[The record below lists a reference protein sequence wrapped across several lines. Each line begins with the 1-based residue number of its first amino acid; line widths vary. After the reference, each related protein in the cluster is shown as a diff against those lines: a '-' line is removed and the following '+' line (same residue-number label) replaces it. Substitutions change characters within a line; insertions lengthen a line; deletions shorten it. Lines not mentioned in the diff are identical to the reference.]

1 MPGGRRLSRGELIR
15 QREQAQFVVRRA
27 QLSLFAENLDKDP
40 QSYEDPAEFLF
51 HVRGV
56 GGVGKSTLLRQW
68 QEAARDAGAVTA
80 VVDES
85 DVHGVRQALAGLA
98 RQLGEQTGPLKEFD
112 KALEQ
117 LLREQSV
124 PAQPAP
130 VDGEASVS
138 SRIVT
143 QAALGAASLL
153 PGAGVVT
160 AMTNPDAAAQG
171 LDRLRSGARARAQ
184 RRARGSDDA
193 SLSRAFVAELE
204 RLSQRHLWV
213 VLFFDTWEHTGPYL
227 DEWLLSL
234 LEEKFGPVPA
244 NVMVVLAGRDQLAE
258 RQWAPLRAQ
267 VADVPLEVFT
277 EAETR
282 SLLASRGVSEPGVV
296 EAVLRLSM
304 GLPLLV
310 ALLALARPTT
320 AEEVDAGGDVTD
332 AAVERFVQW
341 ITDHHQREAVRAC
354 ALPLQLNEDVFAAA
368 VSPEAEGLWEWLC
381 GQPFVGGRGDF
392 KNYHAVVRASLVR
405 QQRAHSPQRW
415 TAAHV
420 RLADTH
426 AAWRTSVEEDLAEWE
441 RWGSARWRRHRLDES
456 YHRLCAHPA
465 GYATSALEQLVQAA
479 GQDTA
484 VLRQWLETFEQAA
497 HDTADAALLDWSGRL
512 RETLADDEPA
522 LACLSILLTHPDLST
537 EARGWAHAH
546 RGRRLYLADR
556 DEEAITELD
565 RAVTLDARNALA
577 LIYRAEA
584 RNWLNRTDGA
594 VADFTAALELDH
606 TRTRALTG
614 RGEAHRRAGRYEEA
628 IADLTAALELDPSQP
643 QFLGD
648 RGQSHRLAGH
658 DEEAVADLTAALEL
672 DPTFA
677 WAFADRGETHRLAGR
692 YEEALADFTAALE
705 LDPAYAW
712 AFARRGETH
721 RLAGRYEQA
730 VADLT
735 AALELDPAQSWILG
749 DRGQTHQQAGRYEEA
764 LADFTAAVEL
774 DPAYAWA
781 FGRRGE
787 THRLAGRYEE
797 AVADLTAAL
806 ELDPT
811 YAWALAERGE
821 THRLAGRYELAVA
834 DFTAAVGLEPTYAW
848 ALAERGETH
857 RLAGRY
863 ELAVADFTAAVGL
876 EPTYAWALAQRGET
890 RRRASEYEEAVADFT
905 AALELEPTYESAF
918 ARRGATHR
926 QTGRYE
932 QAVADLTAALELD
945 PTFAWAFAHR
955 GETHRQAGRL
965 EEAIADFTAAV
976 ELNPAF
982 DWALAT
988 RGQTHR
994 QAGHYDQAREDLDR
1008 AVEAD
1013 PEEVG
1018 YVFERLMLDTVE
1030 SGFGTCAEQWRQL
1043 FATPTATL
1051 DEDSLAVI
1059 TLFQAVI
1066 LGPDQGV
1073 RAAAES
1079 FLSGGPDLDL
1089 TTDVLGYLSE
1099 LAALTDE
1106 PADRARHCRQLVA
1119 ERAEAVRDDSQG
1131 P

>member
-368 VSPEAEGLWEWLC
+368 VSRKPRAC
-381 GQPFVGGRGDF
+381 GSGC
-392 KNYHAVVRASLVR
+392 
-405 QQRAHSPQRW
+405 
-415 TAAHV
+415 
-420 RLADTH
+420 ADS
-426 AAWRTSVEEDLAEWE
+426 RS
-441 RWGSARWRRHRLDES
+441 S
-456 YHRLCAHPA
+456 
-465 GYATSALEQLVQAA
+465 
-479 GQDTA
+479 
-484 VLRQWLETFEQAA
+484 
-497 HDTADAALLDWSGRL
+497 
-512 RETLADDEPA
+512 
-522 LACLSILLTHPDLST
+522 
-537 EARGWAHAH
+537 
-546 RGRRLYLADR
+546 
-556 DEEAITELD
+556 
-565 RAVTLDARNALA
+565 
-577 LIYRAEA
+577 
-584 RNWLNRTDGA
+584 
-594 VADFTAALELDH
+594 
-606 TRTRALTG
+606 
-614 RGEAHRRAGRYEEA
+614 
-628 IADLTAALELDPSQP
+628 
-643 QFLGD
+643 
-648 RGQSHRLAGH
+648 
-658 DEEAVADLTAALEL
+658 
-672 DPTFA
+672 
-677 WAFADRGETHRLAGR
+677 
-692 YEEALADFTAALE
+692 
-705 LDPAYAW
+705 
-712 AFARRGETH
+712 
-721 RLAGRYEQA
+721 
-730 VADLT
+730 
-735 AALELDPAQSWILG
+735 
-749 DRGQTHQQAGRYEEA
+749 
-764 LADFTAAVEL
+764 
-774 DPAYAWA
+774 
-781 FGRRGE
+781 
-787 THRLAGRYEE
+787 
-797 AVADLTAAL
+797 
-806 ELDPT
+806 
-811 YAWALAERGE
+811 
-821 THRLAGRYELAVA
+821 
-834 DFTAAVGLEPTYAW
+834 
-848 ALAERGETH
+848 
-857 RLAGRY
+857 
-863 ELAVADFTAAVGL
+863 
-876 EPTYAWALAQRGET
+876 
-890 RRRASEYEEAVADFT
+890 
-905 AALELEPTYESAF
+905 
-918 ARRGATHR
+918 
-926 QTGRYE
+926 
-932 QAVADLTAALELD
+932 
-945 PTFAWAFAHR
+945 
-955 GETHRQAGRL
+955 
-965 EEAIADFTAAV
+965 
-976 ELNPAF
+976 
-982 DWALAT
+982 
-988 RGQTHR
+988 
-994 QAGHYDQAREDLDR
+994 
-1008 AVEAD
+1008 AVEATSRTTTRWYA
-1013 PEEVG
+1013 PVWSASSAPTRRSAG
-1018 YVFERLMLDTVE
+1018 PRRT
-1030 SGFGTCAEQWRQL
+1030 SGSP
-1043 FATPTATL
+1043 TPM
-1051 DEDSLAVI
+1051 
-1059 TLFQAVI
+1059 
-1066 LGPDQGV
+1066 PPGV
-1073 RAAAES
+1073 RRS
-1079 FLSGGPDLDL
+1079 RRTLPSGNAGDPPDGAGTGWTSR
-1089 TTDVLGYLSE
+1089 TTVC
-1099 LAALTDE
+1099 ARTP
-1106 PADRARHCRQLVA
+1106 PATRHRHWSSWCRPRGRTRRCCGSGWRLLNRPRTTPPTRHCSTG
-1119 ERAEAVRDDSQG
+1119 RAASGRPWPTTSRPSRVSASC
-1131 P
+1131 